1 MEWTQQYISFPML
14 QAEQITWK
22 EQPKFSV
29 LQGIQKA
36 MRTGPKS
43 NYHLE
48 ENNKYI
54 HKVYTLTEHTAQ
66 SYNRITKHNKSKTY
80 PHSTSKEKTKETE
93 QAYAL
98 SLLDVEYLGNDV

>member
-1 MEWTQQYISFPML
+1 
-14 QAEQITWK
+14 
-22 EQPKFSV
+22 
-29 LQGIQKA
+29 

-54 HKVYTLTEHTAQ
+54 LKSTHQVTEHTAQ

-80 PHSTSKEKTKETE
+80 PHSTSKEKTKETQ
-93 QAYAL
+93 QAYA
-98 SLLDVEYLGNDV
+98 STLLDVEYLGNDVWRNIFGEKDLNRKIFLTAVKNITI